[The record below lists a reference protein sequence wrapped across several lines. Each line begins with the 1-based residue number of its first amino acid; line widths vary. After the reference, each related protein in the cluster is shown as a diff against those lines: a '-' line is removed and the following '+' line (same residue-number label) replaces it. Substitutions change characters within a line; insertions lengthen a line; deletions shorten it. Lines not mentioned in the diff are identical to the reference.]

1 MANRLFDASV
11 SPEAV
16 PEADSR
22 GPWAYLWW
30 LVRIR
35 PGPLLL
41 SALLGMAW
49 MVPLALLPLVIGRA
63 IDVGG
68 RADGPGAL
76 YLWALVALGLG
87 ILQAVVGMRPHPG
100 RRRRRGARGG
110 AHPPGADAP
119 GHPPRRH
126 PAQQG
131 PLR

>member
-87 ILQAVVGMRPHPG
+87 ILQAVAGAGLIQAAVGAEVHAVAHTHRVLMRQVT
-100 RRRRRGARGG
+100 RLGAT
-110 AHPPGADAP
+110 
-119 GHPPRRH
+119 
-126 PAQQG
+126 
-131 PLR
+131 